1 SIVSGYRSAPWVRR
15 CLKPGSAPLEGADLV
30 SGVSF
35 PPANKRL
42 GQNFLIDPNIVRK
55 IVATADLSPEDTV
68 LEIGPGRGALTEA
81 LSHAA
86 RRVIAVEIDPQLH
99 GLLQNRQADWPNV
112 QLVCEDA
119 LTYPLEA
126 VPTGTIVVANL
137 PYYISTP
144 LLFRLL
150 EHRHRFPR
158 LVLML
163 QNEVA
168 DRLVAKAG
176 SADYGVLSVMAQ
188 YAAHI
193 TKVFRVSAHC
203 FRPRPE
209 VGSAV
214 VLLRVQ
220 KETLLSP
227 QEEPI
232 FAEVVKAAF
241 AHRRKTLV
249 NSLRDEGYKPQVV
262 MAALADTEIAA
273 TARAET
279 LTLGQFVQLAG
290 RLDRRRL

>member
-1 SIVSGYRSAPWVRR
+1 VP
-15 CLKPGSAPLEGADLV
+15 DL
-30 SGVSF
+30 SF

-55 IVATADLSPEDTV
+55 IVAAAELAPEDTV
-68 LEIGPGRGALTEA
+68 LEIGPGRGILTDA
-81 LSHAA
+81 LSRAA
-86 RRVIAVEIDPQLH
+86 KRVVAVEIDPQLH
-99 GLLQNRQADWPNV
+99 HLLEKRQADWPNV
-112 QLVCEDA
+112 ELVCADA
-119 LTYPLEA
+119 LTYPMEA
-126 VPTGTIVVANL
+126 VPAGAIVVANL

-150 EHRHRFPR
+150 DHRNRFSR

-188 YAAHI
+188 YAADI
-193 TKVFRVSAHC
+193 TKVFRVSAQC

-214 VLLRVQ
+214 VLLRTK
-220 KETLLSP
+220 KESVLSP
-227 QEEPI
+227 QEEPT
-232 FAEVVKAAF
+232 FAAVVKAAF
-241 AHRRKTLV
+241 AHRRKMLV
-249 NSLRDEGYKPQVV
+249 NSLRDEGYEPQRVTR
-262 MAALADTEIAA
+262 ALTDMNILA

-279 LTLGQFVQLAG
+279 LTLEQFVRLSE
-290 RLDRRRL
+290 RLDRRRP